1 MQIANIVLM
10 LEAFGFN
17 LVDDLVLKQNSFSLI
32 SEINWD
38 SGASK
43 ELDPELKI
51 VCFSTVFVTD
61 FESKITS
68 FRIPILFDEDKFLFK
83 EKKEM
88 RFSDQFFNL
97 NQQYINASIKSG
109 ALIKFIVKNIDL
121 FYIQNDYVMIT
132 LENFFELLNREIK
145 V

>member
-17 LVDDLVLKQNSFSLI
+17 LVDDSVLKQNSFSLI
-32 SEINWD
+32 REVRDSE
-38 SGASK
+38 

-51 VCFSTVFVTD
+51 VCFSTVFITD
-61 FESKITS
+61 FENDITS
-68 FRIPILFDEDKFLFK
+68 FRIPILFDEDNFLFK
-83 EKKEM
+83 ERKQI
-88 RFSDQFFNL
+88 RFADKYFNL
-97 NQQYINASIKSG
+97 NQEYVNAGIKSG

-121 FYIQNDYVMIT
+121 FYIQNDYVMIA